1 MFDSHVHF
9 DAEPFSGDLATVA
22 ARTRVAGVTG
32 AVNPAIDLASS
43 ARTREIHAAHPWILP
58 AAGFHP
64 LYLDPWE
71 EPPEAE
77 LDALLGAGNYAAIG
91 EAGLDFWHGRG
102 DEERQRAFLEAQGR
116 LAQRHALPILLHVRK
131 GFYEAFAVLRQA
143 GFTGPGVCHAFS
155 GTRDMARLALDRGF
169 SLSACATLTYLERS
183 RLREVFRWAP
193 RDRILVETDAPDI
206 PPLARRGQVHRPW
219 DLPLTVTALAEALG
233 VTPGEA
239 ARLTE
244 ENAWRLFG
252 RERRFVPPRHED
264 TKHGRPACL

>member
-9 DAEPFSGDLATVA
+9 DAEPFSRDLAGTA
-22 ARTRVAGVTG
+22 ARTRAAGVAA

-43 ARTREIHAAHPWILP
+43 GRTKEIHEAHPWILP

-64 LYLDPWE
+64 LYLDPWG

-77 LDALLGAGNYAAIG
+77 LDSLLRDGNYAAVG

-102 DEERQRAFLEAQGR
+102 DEERQRAFLEVQGR
-116 LAQRHALPILLHVRK
+116 LAQRFGLPLLLHVRK
-131 GFYEAFAVLRQA
+131 GFYEAFAVLRRA
-143 GFTGPGVCHAFS
+143 GFVGGGVCHAFS

-169 SLSACATLTYLERS
+169 YLSACATLTYPERS

-193 RDRILVETDAPDI
+193 RDRLLVETDAPDI
-206 PPLARRGQVHRPW
+206 PPLARRGLVHRPW
-219 DLPLTVTALAEALG
+219 DLPVTVAALAEALG
-233 VTPGEA
+233 VPPGEA
-239 ARLTE
+239 AEITQ

-252 RERRFVPPRHED
+252 RARKG
-264 TKHGRPACL
+264 TG

>member
-9 DAEPFSGDLATVA
+9 DAEPFFADLGEVA
-22 ARTRVAGVTG
+22 ARTRAAGVTG

-43 ARTREIHAAHPWILP
+43 ARTKAIHEAQPWILP

-77 LDALLGAGNYAAIG
+77 LDALLRAGAYVAIG
-91 EAGLDFWHGRG
+91 EAGLDFWHGRD
-102 DEERQRAFLEAQGR
+102 DEARQRAFLEAQGR
-116 LAQRHALPILLHVRK
+116 LARRYGLPVLLHVRK
-131 GFYEAFAVLRQA
+131 GFYEALAVLRQA

-169 SLSACATLTYLERS
+169 HLSACATITYPERS

-219 DLPLTVTALAEALG
+219 DLPLTVAALAEAMG

-239 ARLTE
+239 AEVTE
-244 ENAWRLFG
+244 ENARRLFG
-252 RERRFVPPRHED
+252 GERKLEPPRHED
-264 TKHGRPACL
+264 TKNARPACL

>member
-9 DAEPFSGDLATVA
+9 DAEPFFPDLGAVA
-22 ARTRVAGVTG
+22 ARTRAAGVAG

-43 ARTREIHAAHPWILP
+43 ARTREIHGAHPWILP

-71 EPPEAE
+71 EPPVAE
-77 LDALLGAGNYAAIG
+77 LEALLRAGVYAAIG

-102 DEERQRAFLEAQGR
+102 DEARQRAFLEAQGR
-116 LAQRHALPILLHVRK
+116 LAQRHGLPILLHVRK

-143 GFTGPGVCHAFS
+143 GFTGSGVCHAFS

-169 SLSACATLTYLERS
+169 HLSACATLTYPERS

-219 DLPLTVTALAEALG
+219 DLPLTVAALAEALG
-233 VTPGEA
+233 VAPREA
-239 ARLTE
+239 AELTE
-244 ENAWRLFG
+244 DNARRLFG
-252 RERRFVPPRHED
+252 GPEP
-264 TKHGRPACL
+264 GAG